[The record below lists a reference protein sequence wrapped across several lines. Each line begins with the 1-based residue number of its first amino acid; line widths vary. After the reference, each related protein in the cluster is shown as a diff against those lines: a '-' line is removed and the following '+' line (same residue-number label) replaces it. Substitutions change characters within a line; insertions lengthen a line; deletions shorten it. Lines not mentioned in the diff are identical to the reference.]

1 LKVIAFSTSSS
12 RDSINKKLATYAASL
27 IDETND
33 GTQIEILDLN
43 DYEIPLFSV
52 DREAEIGQAEL
63 AKQFLAKIAGADLLV
78 VSTAEHNGN
87 FPAAWKNLFD
97 WCTRIEKQVFQDTP
111 MILLSTS
118 PGGRGGA
125 TVMDIALNAFPRFGT
140 EIKAHLS
147 IPNFNDHYDEDTGKL
162 TGEYKSRLLEAIGAI
177 KH

>member
-1 LKVIAFSTSSS
+1 LKIVAFSTSNSKN
-12 RDSINKKLATYAASL
+12 SINKKLAAYVAGL
-27 IDETND
+27 FD
-33 GTQIEILDLN
+33 GADIEVLDLN

-52 DREAEIGQAEL
+52 DREAEIGQAEP
-63 AKQFLAKIAGADLLV
+63 AKDFLAKIASADFLV

-97 WCTRIEKQVFQDTP
+97 WCTRIEKQVFQNTP

-125 TVMDIALNAFPRFGT
+125 TVMEIALNSFPRFGT

-147 IPNFNDHYDEDTGKL
+147 IPNFNDHFDSEANELTDASYKDEL
-162 TGEYKSRLLEAIGAI
+162 MQAIGALAS
-177 KH
+177 